1 MKKFPLLVAAML
13 MSIMAVAQQEVC
25 ETADE
30 SIADPNSIT
39 KCAIEDTKDG
49 GKKQLSIE
57 VSTRRRVVRKKN
69 EAVSAIGGNNSSQKV
84 ANIKKNSLLIGK
96 LELEDNSA
104 TIEKLPFNLVEEIPL
119 FKKCN
124 NVPLIKQAK
133 CFETQM
139 SKHIISN
146 FKYPQEAFDKGI
158 QGRVLVQFTINQSG
172 DVESIQM
179 RGPKGGELL
188 EKEANRIVNKL
199 PKFIPGKHNGKTVK
213 VKYGVPISF
222 RHPDAAVASSSNKAK
237 TVKRKVIKKQPV
249 RKVAKKKEVAKETL
263 ITDYVKF
270 SEVHSI
276 PQFKACLKVSDT
288 QKINCFNERMISHI
302 QRNFNYPDAAA
313 AKNIQGKVWVRFII
327 GKDGKVTNIK
337 MKGPK
342 DGHLLEQEAKRM
354 VSKLPTFVP
363 GKHDGEGA
371 NVEYYIPIKFSLQ
384 E

>member
-13 MSIMAVAQQEVC
+13 VSIMAVAQQEVC

-69 EAVSAIGGNNSSQKV
+69 EVVSAIGGANSSQKV
-84 ANIKKNSLLIGK
+84 TNIKKNSLLIGK
-96 LELEDNSA
+96 LELEDNSS

-124 NVPLIKQAK
+124 NVPLIKQSK
-133 CFETQM
+133 CFESQM
-139 SKHIISN
+139 AKHIISN
-146 FKYPQEAFDKGI
+146 FKYPQDAFNKGI

-179 RGPKGGELL
+179 RGPKNGESL
-188 EKEANRIVNKL
+188 EKEASRIVNKL

-213 VKYGVPISF
+213 VKYGIPISF
-222 RHPDAAVASSSNKAK
+222 RHPNGASTPSK
-237 TVKRKVIKKQPV
+237 
-249 RKVAKKKEVAKETL
+249 KVAKKTIKKKKTVIKNSVIKETL
-263 ITDYVKF
+263 ITDFVKF
-270 SEVHSI
+270 SEVQSI
-276 PQFKACLKVSDT
+276 PQFKACLKASDT

-302 QRNFNYPDAAA
+302 QRNFNYPQAAA
-313 AKNIQGKVWVRFII
+313 QDNIQGKVWVRFII
-327 GKDGKVTNIK
+327 GKQGEVTNIK

-354 VSKLPTFVP
+354 VSKLPKFIP
-363 GKHDGEGA
+363 GKHDGDNA
-371 NVEYYIPIKFSLQ
+371 NVEYFIPINFKLQ